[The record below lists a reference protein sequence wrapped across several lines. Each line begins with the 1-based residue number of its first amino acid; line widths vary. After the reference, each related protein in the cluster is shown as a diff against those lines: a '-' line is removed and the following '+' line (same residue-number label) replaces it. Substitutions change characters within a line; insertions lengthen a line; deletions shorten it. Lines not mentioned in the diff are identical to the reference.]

1 MGDTGCRQPIKS
13 EQMEQ
18 YYQQQRPNPMEDL
31 KRFFRNSGVLPRLII
46 INVAIWLLAQVA
58 LMAGWAFRLP
68 DNAVELAILEYLAL
82 PARVDMLIVR
92 PWTLFTYMFLHTS
105 FWHILFNMLWLYW
118 FGKIFLQ
125 YLSQRQLIAT
135 YFIGGLAGGALY
147 ILAYNLFP
155 VFSDVLPQARAL
167 GASASVM
174 GIVAAISLYVPNY
187 SISLIFFG
195 RVKIFYL
202 ALALFVLDFF
212 MIRHGN
218 AGGHIAHIGGA
229 IYGFLYVYYLR
240 RGRDISK
247 LFPSF
252 GKSAWKAPSFS
263 RHKGRK
269 KAYRHERPMTDEEFN
284 RQRAEKQKKIDKI
297 LDKISR
303 SGYDS
308 LSKEEKELLFNN
320 KKN

>member
-1 MGDTGCRQPIKS
+1 
-13 EQMEQ
+13 ME
-18 YYQQQRPNPMEDL
+18 YYQQQKRPNPLEDL
-31 KRFFRNSGVLPRLII
+31 KRFFKDSSVLPRLII
-46 INVAIWLLAQVA
+46 INLAVWILVQIA
-58 LMAGWAFRLP
+58 FIIGWAFNRSDML
-68 DNAVELAILEYLAL
+68 VELAIIDYLAL
-82 PARVDMLIVR
+82 PANLELLIYR
-92 PWTLFTYMFLHTS
+92 PWTLITYMFLHTS

-125 YLSQRQLIAT
+125 YLSQRQLITT
-135 YFIGGLAGGALY
+135 YLVGGLAGGLLY
-147 ILAYNLFP
+147 ILAYNVLP
-155 VFSDVLPQARAL
+155 VFALEVPMARAL

-174 GIVAAISLYVPNY
+174 GIVAAISFYVPNFT
-187 SISLIFFG
+187 INMIFFG

-240 RGRDISK
+240 KGKDLSK
-247 LFPSF
+247 IFPNF
-252 GKSAWKAPSFS
+252 RKRP
-263 RHKGRK
+263 GRK
-269 KAYRHERPMTDEEFN
+269 KTVKRKVKPKAAQTKRPANDEEYN
-284 RQRAEKQKKIDKI
+284 RDRAAKQLKIDKI

-308 LSKEEKELLFNN
+308 LTKEEKELLFNQSN
-320 KKN
+320 KK

>member
-1 MGDTGCRQPIKS
+1 MD
-13 EQMEQ
+13 Q

-31 KRFFRNSGVLPRLII
+31 RRFFRKSGLLPRLII
-46 INVAIWLLAQVA
+46 INVGIWLLAQIAFV
-58 LMAGWAFRLP
+58 AGWAFNLP
-68 DNAVELAILEYLAL
+68 ETSVEQFILEYFAL
-82 PARVDMLIVR
+82 PASTGLLITR

-118 FGKIFLQ
+118 FGRIFSQ
-125 YLSQRQLIAT
+125 YLSQRQLLTT
-135 YFIGGLAGGALY
+135 YIFGGLAGGLLY

-155 VFSDVLPQARAL
+155 VFSEVLPQARAL

-187 SISLIFFG
+187 TIALIFFG

-202 ALALFVLDFF
+202 ALAVFVLDFF

-229 IYGFLYVYYLR
+229 VYGFFFIYYLR
-240 RGRDISK
+240 RGRDLSRFFPRLGK
-247 LFPSF
+247 LSWKKPSY
-252 GKSAWKAPSFS
+252 GS
-263 RHKGRK
+263 RKRRTKTSGQ
-269 KAYRHERPMTDEEFN
+269 ERPLTDEEYN
-284 RQRAEKQKKIDKI
+284 RQRAEKQKKIDEI

-308 LSKEEKELLFNN
+308 LSKEEKELLFNSN
-320 KKN
+320 KK